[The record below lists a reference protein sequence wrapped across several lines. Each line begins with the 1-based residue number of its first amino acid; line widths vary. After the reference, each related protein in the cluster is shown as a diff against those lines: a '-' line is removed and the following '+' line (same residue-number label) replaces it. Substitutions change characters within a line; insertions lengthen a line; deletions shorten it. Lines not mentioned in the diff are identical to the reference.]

1 MNWQTEKKKLV
12 GNDTTT
18 TQQEGGGGEMR
29 GEGEKSGNTNRR
41 DAIIRTR
48 PKKWGQSPWRRKS
61 LVSTTVS

>member
-1 MNWQTEKKKLV
+1 
-12 GNDTTT
+12 
-18 TQQEGGGGEMR
+18 MR